1 MEIGNCLSVANI
13 SFSMSYLLDL
23 NALVEQLNGGFIQ
36 QCCFTRP
43 RVSSLTNSLSLGGLL

>member
-23 NALVEQLNGGFIQ
+23 NALVGQLNGSFIQ
-36 QCCFTRP
+36 QCRFTRP
-43 RVSSLTNSLSLGGLL
+43 RVSSFTSS